1 MALLFLRILFFSR
14 GELTHSIDLQ
24 KQPKDNFLS
33 IFGAFE
39 EQLYYVFF
47 EELARSSFTLGGCCA
62 ELTGSPKLVRNI
74 EKKKIVGH
82 VGHGSSAIVLIS
94 CLSLHKK
101 KKEKKCSHVVLGAV
115 F

>member
-1 MALLFLRILFFSR
+1 MF
-14 GELTHSIDLQ
+14 
-24 KQPKDNFLS
+24 
-33 IFGAFE
+33 
-39 EQLYYVFF
+39 FF

-101 KKEKKCSHVVLGAV
+101 KKEMFSCSTGSSILKKKSV
-115 F
+115 